1 MHARNLVALDGLLHQ
16 ISRTRVSTTLCALVE
31 IRDWYHKEIIAD
43 RVDQKGIKIVTIA
56 KIVTT
61 AKYLQGKVVR
71 AIVRGILVSVVVGA
85 FVVVGAPRSVAGP
98 SSVPGSPSVVSLLH
112 KLVLQQN

>member
-1 MHARNLVALDGLLHQ
+1 MVVFANGQLPE
-16 ISRTRVSTTLCALVE
+16 STT
-31 IRDWYHKEIIAD
+31 D
-43 RVDQKGIKIVTIA
+43 RVDQKGIQIVTIA

-71 AIVRGILVSVVVGA
+71 AIERGILVSVVVGA
-85 FVVVGAPRSVAGP
+85 FVVGGGSVVGGACVVVGASV
-98 SSVPGSPSVVSLLH
+98 VVSPSVVCGVTVLRVPPLH